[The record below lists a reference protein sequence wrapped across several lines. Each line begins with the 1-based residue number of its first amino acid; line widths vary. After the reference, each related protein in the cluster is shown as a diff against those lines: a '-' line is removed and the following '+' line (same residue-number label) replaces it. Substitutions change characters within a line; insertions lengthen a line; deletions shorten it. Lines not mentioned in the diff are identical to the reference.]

1 MKYMD
6 LLTISDLMLALSDLL
21 DNRLE
26 YLYQSPSGCRYEPEL
41 KSRLKKIRKLKCLK
55 DNDSRAEKIRKTSTP
70 S

>member
-41 KSRLKKIRKLKCLK
+41 IKKIRKLKCLK